1 MIKWRKL
8 SKSQWGLI
16 MTYTKGTVSKG
27 GADIRATG
35 LKEWRPPSLRKL
47 PIAATGSGV
56 QEGNEGN
63 TKKTS
68 GTQGGFS

>member
-1 MIKWRKL
+1 
-8 SKSQWGLI
+8 
-16 MTYTKGTVSKG
+16 MTDTKGTASKG
-27 GADIRATG
+27 DSNIRATA

-47 PIAATGSGV
+47 PIAATGAGV
-56 QEGNEGN
+56 QEGDEGN

>member
-1 MIKWRKL
+1 MAV
-8 SKSQWGLI
+8 
-16 MTYTKGTVSKG
+16 TEGTGSTG
-27 GADIRATG
+27 SNFRATSM
-35 LKEWRPPSLRKL
+35 KEWRPPYLRKL

-56 QEGNEGN
+56 QEGDEGN